1 MKTTK
6 NNKAPAKGKGMAKSK
21 GKGKGGGAS
30 MEGPKPGGIRKVA
43 VGHKY
48 PSLRPIP
55 SASFFELNTSSPK
68 SSLDESQENEGVSN
82 EGVNNKQVI
91 PTQDF
96 LTEGPDR
103 LTRIRHDAI
112 VRLTLAKRIAE
123 VLPNGYQQNGIFY
136 PTLPVDSTLYILSP
150 SVTNYAPIK
159 PWPVADIRPEIYF
172 HWGDMIDGFVYSKY
186 NQPSAIT
193 ASGKLALVS
202 KAVSNLVVGEK
213 LFYKNNVFSFLS
225 AEHMIKYLGSITPER
240 RKAIK
245 SINFTLDAGPGFPC
259 PRAAIL
265 MLGGCPGLKH
275 ITVDASL
282 LFRFFA
288 KPNANSCHE
297 VPCMDMLLALRNLDT
312 FKLVIGG
319 NDDEP
324 YNFHANVHLYARSVQ
339 GGVMTVTAKM
349 MQAVDL
355 EVAGVENQI
364 WQVVCSRGPY
374 VLNVSEEEIEFGMAE
389 IKILRRYDSP
399 PFTITN
405 SS

>member
-6 NNKAPAKGKGMAKSK
+6 NNKAPAKGREWPNQRERVKVVVPAWRDQNQAAFAKSLSDTK
-21 GKGKGGGAS
+21 
-30 MEGPKPGGIRKVA
+30 
-43 VGHKY
+43 
-48 PSLRPIP
+48 
-55 SASFFELNTSSPK
+55 
-68 SSLDESQENEGVSN
+68 NEGVSN

-112 VRLTLAKRIAE
+112 VRLTLAKGIAE

-172 HWGDMIDGFVYSKY
+172 HW
-186 NQPSAIT
+186 

-297 VPCMDMLLALRNLDT
+297 VPGMDMLLALRNLDT

-339 GGVMTVTAKM
+339 GGVMTVTAEM